1 MINYK
6 KVITLTNFYDV
17 VKAMPN
23 VNDYPQVIQLGKLA
37 KKMQP
42 VLEQMNDEVDDIR
55 IDHCNKEKNK
65 ITRDAQG
72 NYEFTADGERAFKKA
87 YRELLIKPIEVQFT
101 PLNYADL
108 CQVLPEEFARQNSWE
123 AVSEFLEPFYFV

>member
-55 IDHCNKEKNK
+55 IEHCNKEKNK